1 MPTVIWWLVSAFGSV
16 DRLFLPSPGD
26 VVSQAIVLSGN
37 GRLWG
42 DIGWSVYRV
51 FVGFALAAIVAIPI
65 GILMGTFH
73 AADAIFKPSTDFI
86 RYMPAAAFIP
96 LIMLYVGIGE
106 TAKILMIFIGT
117 YFQLVLLVA
126 AVARSVPMDVV
137 NVAYTLGASQR
148 QVLRHV
154 VVPAS
159 LPGLVGVFSGLPWAG
174 RGLTSSSLNSSRRSR
189 GWVSALWKH
198 SASSRPKPSSST
210 SSLLVCS
217 AWHRIKSCDG
227 SPQRPCRGPRH
238 STHER
243 RDRYTA
249 LCDDRISKA
258 FGSRRIAS
266 VCSKGKN
273 RRGPEPCQLRRF
285 ERRVLLHHWS
295 FRMWEVDASQ
305 YRGWAKTMPPAV
317 RSLST
322 GYVVRTQGPIAAW
335 FFKVTRFSLG

>member
-1 MPTVIWWLVSAFGSV
+1 MPSRLSQIGRIRAPIPLTWYWSIAAATFIVPTVIWWLVSAFGSV

-73 AADAIFKPSTDFI
+73 AADAIFEPSTDFI

-159 LPGLVGVFSGLPWAG
+159 LPGLVESLRITLGWAWTYVIVAELIAAQQGLGFRIMEAQ
-174 RGLTSSSLNSSRRSR
+174 RFLKTETIFLYIVIIGLL
-189 GWVSALWKH
+189 GL
-198 SASSRPKPSSST
+198 ASDQIMRWLS
-210 SSLLVCS
+210 
-217 AWHRIKSCDG
+217 
-227 SPQRPCRGPRH
+227 
-238 STHER
+238 
-243 RDRYTA
+243 
-249 LCDDRISKA
+249 
-258 FGSRRIAS
+258 
-266 VCSKGKN
+266 
-273 RRGPEPCQLRRF
+273 
-285 ERRVLLHHWS
+285 
-295 FRMWEVDASQ
+295 
-305 YRGWAKTMPPAV
+305 AKTMPWAETFH
-317 RSLST
+317 S
-322 GYVVRTQGPIAAW
+322 
-335 FFKVTRFSLG
+335 